1 MKIKQYI
8 GKTING
14 FQIVDTYARVTEN
27 GKTVRKVLLKCEDC
41 GRMFE
46 RGSSVDF
53 EHIKCK
59 CMCADYGKEP
69 RQYHMVE
76 YNGKSY
82 RLTDLCRENGIS
94 SGTFR
99 SRIASGLSVDEALCH
114 EFESTCIICGKR
126 FTDTRPHKKYC
137 SSTCRNRSSKG
148 KGPYKQPHIATCQY
162 CGATFETLR
171 DDAISCSQTCS
182 FGLDRRAR
190 ADRFRELKRKGEYDY
205 SITKEGVYERDGGI
219 CQRCGKLITYDVDC
233 NDDNYPTTDHI
244 IPLSKG
250 GTHTWDNVQLLC
262 RRCNVMKKAN

>member
-1 MKIKQYI
+1 MKVKQYI

-14 FQIVDTYARVTEN
+14 FQIVDTYARVNEN
-27 GKTVRKVLLKCEDC
+27 GMTVRKVLLKCEDC

-53 EHIKCK
+53 EHIKCR

-69 RQYHMVE
+69 RQYRTIE
-76 YNGKSY
+76 FNGEVRKASEV
-82 RLTDLCRENGIS
+82 CREHGIEYSTFINRIDNG
-94 SGTFR
+94 FP
-99 SRIASGLSVDEALCH
+99 VEDALKN
-114 EFESTCIICGKR
+114 EFDHTCVICGKEFKSKR
-126 FTDTRPHKKYC
+126 RIKKYC
-137 SSTCRNRSSKG
+137 SSTCENRGKKG

-162 CGATFETLR
+162 CGGTFETLR
-171 DDAISCSQTCS
+171 DDAISCSRACS

-190 ADRFRELKRKGEYDY
+190 RDRFTELKRKGEYDY
-205 SITKEGVYERDGGI
+205 SITKEGVYKRDGGI

-233 NDDNYPTTDHI
+233 NDDSYPTTDHI

-250 GTHTWDNVQLLC
+250 GTHTWGNVQLLC